1 MGMSIALKELFA
13 AEKPVIAM
21 AHLPPMPGT
30 PLYDETAGPDAIVE
44 SVRRDVEIL
53 ARSGFDGILFCNEG
67 DRPYQLKATFEGV
80 AMMAR
85 VVAEV
90 APRDRPFG
98 VDYLWDPE
106 AALAVAAVS
115 GASFIR
121 EVVTGVYESDMGLWA
136 PDAGKLLR
144 YRRHLNA
151 GNVAVFMNITPEF
164 ASSVGTRDIATTAR
178 SVRVSSLADAILVSG
193 PMAGAEPSVDAVRA
207 GEARDV
213 ETTRRSSRT
222 PASSRPTSETSW
234 PSRTGRSWARIS
246 RSTAAPGIPST
257 PTGRAGSWP
266 KYARREG
273 T

>member
-1 MGMSIALKELFA
+1 MSIALKELFP

-85 VVAEV
+85 VVAEG
-90 APRDRPFG
+90 R
-98 VDYLWDPE
+98 
-106 AALAVAAVS
+106 AARQAVRRRLPLGSRGSVAVAAVA

-144 YRRHLNA
+144 YRRQLNA
-151 GNVAVFMNITPEF
+151 
-164 ASSVGTRDIATTAR
+164 
-178 SVRVSSLADAILVSG
+178 
-193 PMAGAEPSVDAVRA
+193 
-207 GEARDV
+207 
-213 ETTRRSSRT
+213 RT
-222 PASSRPTSETSW
+222 SPCS
-234 PSRTGRSWARIS
+234 
-246 RSTAAPGIPST
+246 
-257 PTGRAGSWP
+257 
-266 KYARREG
+266 
-273 T
+273 

>member
-1 MGMSIALKELFA
+1 MSFDLKGLFGV
-13 AEKPVIAM
+13 EKPVVAM

-98 VDYLWDPE
+98 VDYLWDAE

-115 GASFIR
+115 G
-121 EVVTGVYESDMGLWA
+121 
-136 PDAGKLLR
+136 
-144 YRRHLNA
+144 
-151 GNVAVFMNITPEF
+151 
-164 ASSVGTRDIATTAR
+164 
-178 SVRVSSLADAILVSG
+178 
-193 PMAGAEPSVDAVRA
+193 
-207 GEARDV
+207 
-213 ETTRRSSRT
+213 
-222 PASSRPTSETSW
+222 
-234 PSRTGRSWARIS
+234 
-246 RSTAAPGIPST
+246 
-257 PTGRAGSWP
+257 
-266 KYARREG
+266 
-273 T
+273 